1 MLKIL
6 FLVSFLIIILLNS
19 LIANGVGMIS
29 FLNQNAYSSG
39 HITLQPIE
47 NGYNSTKVI
56 ILAFD
61 DSPKSQF
68 TLAKPFLDKYGFKG
82 SFFTVCMFV
91 NAGTDGQD
99 KTRMT
104 WKDIKTLQEQ
114 GHDIESHT
122 MTHTALDAKSDQN
135 LTYEIGGSKQCL
147 LNHGIDSTIFAYPAS
162 TGHSNATVV
171 NVVSKY
177 YNLARTGDAPLA
189 FMQCNGY
196 KKEKNCAPFDK
207 KGEITYENRYD
218 IRNWSDRPHPEQQQQ
233 QLYPTISYDN
243 SQMFSQFVNEV
254 NLEENYNK
262 NGCINAIPIVVY
274 HNFIIDSHHIYL
286 PDKSFTDIGLFSAEM
301 KYLHDN
307 GFKILK
313 MSDIGYN
320 QGNNYLYLKEEPDNN
335 SNNISIENC

>member
-6 FLVSFLIIILLNS
+6 FLVSFLIIVLLNC

-29 FLNQNAYSSG
+29 FLNQNAYGSG
-39 HITLQPIE
+39 HITLQPIG

-68 TLAKPFLDKYGFKG
+68 TLAKPILDKYGFKG

-114 GHDIESHT
+114 EHDIESHT
-122 MTHTALDAKSDQN
+122 MTHTNLDAKSDQN

-177 YNLARTGDAPLA
+177 YDLARTGDAPLA
-189 FMQCNGY
+189 FMHCNGY

-207 KGEITYENRYD
+207 KGEI
-218 IRNWSDRPHPEQQQQ
+218 
-233 QLYPTISYDN
+233 
-243 SQMFSQFVNEV
+243 
-254 NLEENYNK
+254 
-262 NGCINAIPIVVY
+262 
-274 HNFIIDSHHIYL
+274 IYL
-286 PDKSFTDIGLFSAEM
+286 RHIVLFFLYNESNFSFLDCSIRLSRRSNADPYNGNKIIITYVTSRAATIMKVRENIHQQIGRRWSLPLT
-301 KYLHDN
+301 YLSKDT
-307 GFKILK
+307 
-313 MSDIGYN
+313 Y
-320 QGNNYLYLKEEPDNN
+320 
-335 SNNISIENC
+335 